1 MNKKQSQGHAIN
13 YNDIV
18 LLLIKKSHNKR
29 EYKKYSDAVS
39 NLIFNLYVRSGK
51 LENVL
56 NDVYNILNNANSP
69 NDLLTNLAALENEN
83 NENIQDKEGK
93 ERLVRTILND
103 YIKRFGEKKADAYN
117 MLVLQSW
124 SKKVENI
131 NELAIIMEALLS
143 FREKVGDS
151 WDFES
156 NLLPIILDKAYNT
169 ELLSEY
175 LSLVSNLVIG
185 LNKKLKEPRLA
196 SMTATK
202 MIEYSNGP
210 ENLKK
215 YIRDLIKE
223 ANEELQQLNI
233 QLAELS
239 TSGLSKYMKINQI
252 REINQRIDA
261 LNKYIKALTEG
272 VDLKENDQLQKTQ
285 EKTEN
290 NNQPTTA

>member
-56 NDVYNILNNANSP
+56 NDVYNMLNNANSP